1 MPAPQPA
8 AAPDGGAVARTR
20 PPVPS
25 ATRQS
30 GSRRGFYVWGGVVLA
45 VVAVAIIFGWHA
57 TGGTPDPTDTAIAMG
72 PGAAVLNSAVL
83 VFREGLECIL
93 VLAAVTASM
102 RGANGSYRRPVA
114 VGGAVGLLAS
124 VGTWFLIVAFIGLFD
139 GRSLAI
145 QAATGIPAI
154 VVLLIVMN
162 WFFHKLYW
170 TGWISL
176 HNKRRKGVVGSAKE
190 VSARRTLLGLAL
202 LGFTSVYR
210 EGFEVVVFLQA
221 LRERFGDAIVA
232 KGTSLGLLFTLAIGV
247 LTFALHARLPYK
259 KMLVITGGLLVV
271 VLFVMVGEQ
280 VNEMQLAGW
289 IPTTPI
295 AGITLPDWAGTWFS
309 LFANVQTVVGQVV
322 ALAIV
327 IGSYVAAQYIQ
338 VWRPRRRGARP
349 ATIATAPPVAA
360 SDRVLAGST
369 SQAA

>member
-1 MPAPQPA
+1 MSAPLPA
-8 AAPDGGAVARTR
+8 AAPRRGPAART
-20 PPVPS
+20 
-25 ATRQS
+25 ARQS
-30 GSRRGFYVWGGVVLA
+30 GSRTGFYVWGGVLLA
-45 VVAVAIIFGWHA
+45 VVAVAIVFGWHA
-57 TGGTPDPTDTAIAMG
+57 SGGTPDPTDTAIQMG

-114 VGGAVGLLAS
+114 AGGAVGVLAT
-124 VGTWFLIVAFIGLFD
+124 VGTWFLIVGFIGLFG
-139 GRSLAI
+139 GRDLAI

-162 WFFHKLYW
+162 WFFHKIYW
-170 TGWISL
+170 TGWISS
-176 HNKRRKGVVGSAKE
+176 HNRRRKGVVGSAKE
-190 VSARRTLLGLAL
+190 VSARRTLFGLAL

-221 LRERFGDAIVA
+221 LRERFGDSIVL
-232 KGTSLGLLFTLAIGV
+232 KGTSLGLLFTLAVGV
-247 LTFALHARLPYK
+247 LTFSLHARLPYK

-309 LFANVQTVVGQVV
+309 LFANVQTVLGQAV

-338 VWRPRRRGARP
+338 VWRPRRRGARA
-349 ATIATAPPVAA
+349 ATIATAPPTAQADRALAA
-360 SDRVLAGST
+360 SR
-369 SQAA
+369 